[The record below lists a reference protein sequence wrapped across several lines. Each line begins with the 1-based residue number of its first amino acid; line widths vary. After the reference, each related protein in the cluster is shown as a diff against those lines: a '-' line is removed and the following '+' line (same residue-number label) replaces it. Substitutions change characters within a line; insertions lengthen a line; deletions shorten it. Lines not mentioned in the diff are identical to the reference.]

1 MSWEIGMS
9 ESYPLEVNCQQVQA
23 KQTAGTP
30 FLFLDCRES
39 DEYATAKIVGTTL
52 VPMSQLADRVAE
64 LEPHRNGEIV
74 VHCHHGGRSLRV
86 AMWLRNQGFPNVSSL
101 AGGIDAWSQQIDP
114 TVPRY

>member
-1 MSWEIGMS
+1 MPDT
-9 ESYPLEVNCQQVQA
+9 YPLEVNCQQVQE
-23 KQTAGTP
+23 KLTAGTP
-30 FLFLDCRES
+30 FFFLDCREP
-39 DEYATAKIVGTTL
+39 DEYATAKIGETTL
-52 VPMSQLADRVAE
+52 LPMSQLADRVAE